1 MASGKPGV
9 KCATPR
15 ALYTAG
21 GGGLGPLAGRHENAR
36 DAPAPDLDDGEV
48 VAADRDS
55 VSGSRHATDVRGDE
69 AAERA
74 DVGGLGQLHAEPL
87 GDVVDQAET
96 VEHEPLRRLFHPRR
110 LAGVSQ
116 GAVSRLEAG
125 RGLATPM
132 LVILK
137 INLAL
142 RASLRDVDP
151 TLLNDDLRRVLEI
164 EERISPRI
172 GDAGFDALPVTKDPL
187 LEDLI
192 RLYRRL
198 PDRQR
203 PTFLSVVRAAA
214 EALAGSTPSENE
226 QKS

>member
-1 MASGKPGV
+1 MREFV
-9 KCATPR
+9 
-15 ALYTAG
+15 
-21 GGGLGPLAGRHENAR
+21 GLSQDQLA
-36 DAPAPDLDDGEV
+36 
-48 VAADRDS
+48 
-55 VSGSRHATDVRGDE
+55 
-69 AAERA
+69 
-74 DVGGLGQLHAEPL
+74 
-87 GDVVDQAET
+87 
-96 VEHEPLRRLFHPRR
+96 R

-132 LVILK
+132 LVVLK

-142 RASLRDVDP
+142 RRALRDVDP
-151 TLLNDDLRRVLEI
+151 ALLNDDLRRVLQI

-192 RLYRRL
+192 RIYRRL

-203 PTFLSVVRAAA
+203 ETFLSVVRAAA
-214 EALAGSTPSENE
+214 DALSGVAAKRNE
-226 QKS
+226 QG